1 MIVRQ
6 TIYKVDSKGNIREW
20 RMEIDGANYRTV
32 AGIQGGQQVV
42 SGWKEAFP
50 KNVGRSNATTA
61 EEQAVAEVDAKYTKK
76 LDGEYH
82 ETVLLSVV
90 HETLKS
96 TAKAKFFKPMLA
108 AKWEDRKAKIT
119 YPVMVQP
126 KLDGVRAIIKS
137 DGVWSRAGKKIVAV
151 PHIEQQLAPLFVRFP
166 DMVLDGE
173 LYNHD
178 LRDDFNKIISL
189 VRKTKHTEADLAESA
204 DTVEFHTYDFAHYP
218 DLTYFERAKALR
230 DFVEVNSEKLPSIVW
245 VQTDSADSESEVDD
259 LFGGYVEQGYE
270 GGIIRLNGVYQQKRS
285 NNLLKRKD
293 FEDAEFEIISVEEGQ
308 GNWSGYAKTLFIRL
322 PDGTVQQSGLAGNQD
337 YLRQVLADREAYQ
350 GGEATVQYFT
360 RTPDGKLRFPVA
372 KALFKNSRDV

>member
-20 RMEIDGANYRTV
+20 RMEIDGANYRSV

-90 HETLKS
+90 QDTLKS
-96 TAKAKFFKPMLA
+96 TAKAKLFKPMLA
-108 AKWEDRKAKIT
+108 TKWEDRKAKIT

-137 DGVWSRAGKKIVAV
+137 DGIWSRAGKKIVAV
-151 PHIEQQLAPLFVRFP
+151 PHIEQQLAPLFKRFP

-189 VRKTKHTEADLAESA
+189 VRKTKPTEADLAESA
-204 DTVEFHTYDFAHYP
+204 ITVEFHTYDFAHYP
-218 DLTYFERAKALR
+218 DLTYFERAKALK

-322 PDGTVQQSGLAGNQD
+322 PDGTTQQSGLAGNQD
-337 YLRQVLADREAYQ
+337 YLRQVLADREAYA

-360 RTPDGKLRFPVA
+360 KTPDGKLRFPVA

>member
-1 MIVRQ
+1 MIVRE
-6 TIYKVDSKGNIREW
+6 TLYKLDSKGKVREW
-20 RMEIDGANYRTV
+20 RMEIEGAKFRTV
-32 AGIQGGQQVV
+32 SGLADGKQVI
-42 SGWKEAFP
+42 SEWKQTFA
-50 KNVGRSNATTA
+50 KNVGRANATTA
-61 EEQAVAEVDAKYTKK
+61 EEQAVAEVDALYTKR
-76 LDGEYH
+76 LEGEYH
-82 ETVLLSVV
+82 TEIKNVD
-90 HETLKS
+90 
-96 TAKAKFFKPMLA
+96 KARFFKPMLA

-126 KLDGVRAIIKS
+126 KLDGVRAIINS
-137 DGVWSRAGKKIVAV
+137 DGIWSRAGKKIVAV
-151 PHIEQQLAPLFVRFP
+151 PHIEEQLAPLFKRFP
-166 DMVLDGE
+166 EIVLDGE

-189 VRKTKHTEADLAESA
+189 VRKTKPTEADLSESA

-218 DLTYFERAKALR
+218 DLTYFERAKSLR
-230 DFVEVNSEKLPSIVW
+230 DFVEINSEKLPSIVW

-337 YLRQVLADREAYQ
+337 YLRQVLADREAYR

-360 RTPDGKLRFPVA
+360 KTPDGKLRFPVA

>member
-1 MIVRQ
+1 MIVRE
-6 TIYKVDSKGNIREW
+6 TLYKLDSKGKVREW
-20 RMEIDGANYRTV
+20 RMEIDGAKFRTV
-32 AGIQGGQQVV
+32 SGLANGKQVI
-42 SGWKEAFP
+42 SEWKQTFA
-50 KNVGRSNATTA
+50 KNVGRANSTTP
-61 EEQAVAEVDAKYTKK
+61 EEQAIAEVDALYTKR
-76 LDGEYH
+76 LEGEYH
-82 ETVLLSVV
+82 TEIKDVS
-90 HETLKS
+90 
-96 TAKAKFFKPMLA
+96 KARFFKPMLA
-108 AKWEDRKAKIT
+108 AKWEDRKAKVS

-126 KLDGVRAIIKS
+126 KLDGVRAIINR

-166 DMVLDGE
+166 DIVLDGE

-189 VRKTKHTEADLAESA
+189 VRKTKPTEADLAESA

-218 DLTYFERAKALR
+218 DLIYFERVKALKQ
-230 DFVEVNSEKLPSIVW
+230 FVETNQQKLPSIVW
-245 VQTDSADSESEVDD
+245 VQTDSADSESQVDD

-308 GNWSGYAKTLFIRL
+308 GNWSGYAKTLFIKL